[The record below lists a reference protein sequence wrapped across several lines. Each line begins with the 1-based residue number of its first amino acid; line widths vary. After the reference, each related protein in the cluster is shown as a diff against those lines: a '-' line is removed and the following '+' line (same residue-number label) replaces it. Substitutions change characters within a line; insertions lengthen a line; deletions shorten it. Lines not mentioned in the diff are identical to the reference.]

1 MDKGENMLNIA
12 VVNIKDLIKYLVSV
26 VIIVIVIFGLTRF
39 FNEKKEEEEIALS
52 VEKVKEETEHSMKEP
67 YYFCLDSTIPGIKAV
82 HEKNKQIAQDEAII
96 EKEKSPL
103 LKMLTLGLAMTEQ
116 VTEAENTAI
125 EESAE
130 ETPTQEE
137 EPVQESEEETTVVQE
152 AQTGLPTEV
161 VTENNTANN
170 KYTMTCYGVN
180 IKNESDNTITE
191 DMLDLN
197 IEVNKN
203 KVLLFHTHTCES
215 YTPSPGYEYQASRN
229 ISYH

>member
-26 VIIVIVIFGLTRF
+26 VIIVIVIFSLTRF
-39 FNEKKEEEEIALS
+39 FNGKKEEEEIALS
-52 VEKVKEETEHSMKEP
+52 VKKVKEETKCSMKEP

-82 HEKNKQIAQDEAII
+82 QEKNKQIAQDEAII

-170 KYTMTCYGVN
+170 KYTTTCYGVN